1 MSGSK
6 RIESQ
11 IMHYELKDYCI
22 TNKSIFD
29 PGIVQITS
37 FWPKATLLDV
47 PTGPVFMTDA
57 VSHEVGTLAPLFN
70 SVDSSGKTHE
80 LEAYMKEGKSVI
92 LYFYP
97 RDSTPGCTAQACD
110 FRDNMAQFQSSNTVV
125 LGVSK
130 DSERSHGK
138 FIDKQSL
145 NFPLL
150 MDTEGELHELFG
162 TWRMKKNYGREYM
175 GCARSTFVIDSDGSF
190 RWLRYNVKAKGHVGM
205 LMREL
210 GMSE

>member
-1 MSGSK
+1 MLHDEPSGIPPK
-6 RIESQ
+6 NNRI
-11 IMHYELKDYCI
+11 
-22 TNKSIFD
+22 
-29 PGIVQITS
+29 PS

-47 PTGPVFMTDA
+47 QAEHLTMTDA
-57 VSHEVGTLAPLFN
+57 VSHEVGTLAPLFK

-97 RDSTPGCTAQACD
+97 RDSTPGCTTQACD
-110 FRDNMAQFQSSNTVV
+110 FRDNMAQLQSSNTVV

-130 DSERSHGK
+130 DSEQSHGK

-150 MDTEGELHELFG
+150 MDTEGALHDLFG

-175 GCARSTFVIDSDGSF
+175 GCARSTFVIDPDGSF